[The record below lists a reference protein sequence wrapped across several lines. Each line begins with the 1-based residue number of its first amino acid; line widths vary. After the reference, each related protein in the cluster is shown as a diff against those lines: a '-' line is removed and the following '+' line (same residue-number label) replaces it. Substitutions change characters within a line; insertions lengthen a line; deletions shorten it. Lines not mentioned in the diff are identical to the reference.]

1 VCGAQ
6 FRRGQSPSLIQQSNA
21 SNIIEEDLSSEGEA
35 TTRKRT
41 EEVNDFELP
50 DVKNVTFRELSLRIR
65 MMVTRRK
72 GVNVWPLPRDVYT
85 TLTRFV

>member
-1 VCGAQ
+1 VCGTQ